1 MTTRDLDQRVAV
13 VTGAASGIGRAT
25 AQCLAGKG
33 CHLALVDIDEAGLE
47 ETRASLA
54 RNDRR
59 CTTHRADVSNKARM
73 QELPGEIAAV
83 HGQMHI
89 LINNAGVT
97 VGAMFDDHSIEDM
110 EWIVGINLWGVLYGC
125 KFFLPDLKKADWAH
139 IVNLSSMF
147 GFYGMPG
154 QACYSMTKAGVGALS
169 EALWTELAN
178 TSVSVTS
185 VHPGVIRT
193 PLIRNAK
200 MLDED
205 EREKAVEMLEKY
217 GTDPDQAAR
226 MIVRGIER
234 NKRRVLIGT
243 DAHASAWLKR
253 AFPIGLHRMLTFAYR
268 KAGVS
273 GMKD

>member
-1 MTTRDLDQRVAV
+1 VYKRQ
-13 VTGAASGIGRAT
+13 
-25 AQCLAGKG
+25 Q
-33 CHLALVDIDEAGLE
+33 
-47 ETRASLA
+47 
-54 RNDRR
+54 
-59 CTTHRADVSNKARM
+59 
-73 QELPGEIAAV
+73 
-83 HGQMHI
+83 
-89 LINNAGVT
+89 
-97 VGAMFDDHSIEDM
+97 
-110 EWIVGINLWGVLYGC
+110 
-125 KFFLPDLKKADWAH
+125 